1 MANQKILEKP
11 TKLVTHV
18 SQFLKKRSI
27 HGKKIC
33 LGYSGGVDSTA
44 LLHIL
49 QKCQR
54 FVGFT
59 ISLAHVNHGWRTE
72 SDYEADQIKKFA
84 QENELEL
91 YLHTIPKN
99 DWENNI
105 EDRYR
110 QERLHFFLKLYR
122 ENAFDILMLAHHA
135 QDMAET
141 VLKRVLEGA
150 SLYKIVGLKKEISY
164 HGMPICRPLLSVNK
178 KKLIQYADDHNLT
191 HFEDSTNLDQ
201 KYLRNRMRHTLF
213 PTVEKYFQKGIYKNL
228 LKLSDRC
235 LDLEKYLDKN
245 TQKFYPLI
253 RRQAWMII
261 IDFSCFIHLERIE
274 VDFFLRCVFESE
286 GVKGLSSS
294 QMSTI
299 VTCLIENKYGKN
311 TRTKNF
317 ALRIHGKIL
326 YIEPI
331 R

>member
-11 TKLVTHV
+11 TKLVTYV
-18 SQFLKKRSI
+18 SRFLKKRSTY
-27 HGKKIC
+27 GKKIC

-49 QKCQR
+49 RKCQR
-54 FVGFT
+54 FVEFT

-72 SDYEADQIKKFA
+72 SDCEADQIQKFA

-99 DWENNI
+99 DWKNNI

-110 QERLHFFLKLYR
+110 RERLHFFQKLYR

-164 HGMPICRPLLSVNK
+164 FGMPIYRPLLSVSK
-178 KKLIQYADDHNLT
+178 KDLIRYVEDHNLT

-213 PTVEKYFQKGIYKNL
+213 PTVERCFQKGISKNL

-235 LDLEKYLDKN
+235 LDLEEYLHRN
-245 TQKFYPLI
+245 TQKFYPRVCSSAGMTI
-253 RRQAWMII
+253 V
-261 IDFSCFIHLERIE
+261 DFSCFMHLERIE
-274 VDFFLRCVFESE
+274 VDFFVRCFLESI
-286 GVKGLSSS
+286 GAALSSS
-294 QMSTI
+294 QISTV
-299 VTCLIENKYGKN
+299 VTCLIENKYDKN
-311 TRTKNF
+311 TRTKDF